1 MTGIV
6 TTHELADRMGVH
18 TEVIEYMVKKGRIP
32 AGQRVG
38 RTNVWTDAQATT
50 IQQWWAERERI
61 NAGCCPES
69 NNRRT
74 QFGTTRRREI

>member
-6 TTHELADRMGVH
+6 TTRELADRMAVH
-18 TEVIEYMVKKGRIP
+18 MDVIEYLAKRGRIP

-38 RTNVWTDAQATT
+38 RTNVWTEEEATT
-50 IQQWWAERERI
+50 IQQWWEERERI

-69 NNRRT
+69 KNPPGNRHNHRSAV
-74 QFGTTRRREI
+74 